1 MAPVRSLYICYFG
14 LREPLV
20 QTQVLPYLRELTA
33 RGVEMS
39 LLTFEPEPFDQAE
52 WRERL
57 RREGIAW
64 HTLRYHKRPTLP
76 ATLYDIVRGAF
87 RATSI
92 ARRGKIRI
100 LHGRSHV
107 GAAIGALAKR
117 MCRARLIFDF
127 RGLLAE
133 EYVDHGNWRAGGV
146 LFRLTKRAERWLLRD
161 AEGVVFL
168 TESIRQVL
176 CGAGNPAGVVELIP
190 CCVDVD
196 RYAGAGSEELGAGDR
211 VVYVYSGALGGY
223 YLFEEMARLIRTD
236 PRAFALILTKSDPRP
251 MTAAL
256 QRAGF
261 SEADFRVLS
270 VAPDDVPKYLGAA
283 DVGISLILQSP
294 ARRAASPTKFAEYLA
309 AGLPVIHSAG
319 VGDLDAQVEQHRV
332 GVLVRSLDD
341 AAYADAIRAMT
352 ELRRDPELAARC
364 RALARAEY
372 DLHDVGG
379 ERYRRLYDAVLRP

>member
-57 RREGIAW
+57 RSDGIAW

-87 RATSI
+87 RAASI
-92 ARRGKIRI
+92 ARRGQIQI

-117 MCRARLIFDF
+117 MCGARLIFDF

-133 EYVDHGNWRAGGV
+133 EYVDHGNWRASGA
-146 LFRLTKRAERWLLRD
+146 LFRLTKSAERWLLRD
-161 AEGVVFL
+161 ANGVVFL
-168 TESIRQVL
+168 THAIADKNVSAPSEV
-176 CGAGNPAGVVELIP
+176 IP

-223 YLFEEMARLIRTD
+223 YLFEEMARLIRAD

-261 SEADFRVLS
+261 SAADFRVLS
-270 VAPDDVPKYLGAA
+270 VAPDDVPKYLRAA
-283 DVGISLILQSP
+283 DVGISLIRQSP

-332 GVLVRSLDD
+332 GVLVRSHDE
-341 AAYADAIRAMT
+341 ASYAEAIRATT

-379 ERYRRLYDAVLRP
+379 ERYRRLYDAVLRA